1 MACSRSPSEDIQL
14 PVCSLQGQRSYN
26 PAICGIEGSNHLL
39 ILRRQA
45 LRSSNSTLENRASKR
60 RVIVSNGLQ
69 HIRKEPPGGAP
80 CHFVGDEP
88 AQMGYAY
95 ASLRDMEA
103 MLMPGFSTGRRQL
116 INDQRQTSAF
126 AVSSSKVW
134 AMWVGWLLVSLAFL
148 FSPAA
153 VQAQGQYTASAL
165 YNFCPQS
172 GCPDGGNPT
181 SPPVFDTHGN
191 IYGVANVG
199 GANHQ
204 GVVYRADPER
214 RHVERK
220 CSLQFLFAIRLCR
233 RQRPVLSL

>member
-1 MACSRSPSEDIQL
+1 
-14 PVCSLQGQRSYN
+14 
-26 PAICGIEGSNHLL
+26 
-39 ILRRQA
+39 
-45 LRSSNSTLENRASKR
+45 
-60 RVIVSNGLQ
+60 
-69 HIRKEPPGGAP
+69 
-80 CHFVGDEP
+80 
-88 AQMGYAY
+88 
-95 ASLRDMEA
+95 
-103 MLMPGFSTGRRQL
+103 MPGFSTGGRQL

-134 AMWVGWLLVSLAFL
+134 AMWVGWLLVSLALL

-181 SPPVFDTHGN
+181 SPPLFDTHGN

-204 GVVYRADPER
+204 GVVYQLTPNGGTWSESVLYSFCSQSGCADGKDPYYPLVFDSQGNLYGTTVQGGSFNGGVVYE
-214 RHVERK
+214 
-220 CSLQFLFAIRLCR
+220 
-233 RQRPVLSL
+233 LSPQAGGNLD